1 MKTFNIYRL
10 LYVSFVLI
18 SIYYLLTW
26 NLIEASSSLGIGL
39 AFDPFDTN
47 QPWKERPK
55 WQKVW
60 LIVHLGL
67 VAATFGYALGY
78 SDK

>member
-1 MKTFNIYRL
+1 MKSFNFNRV

-18 SIYYLLTW
+18 SIYYLLSG
-26 NLIEASSSLGIGL
+26 NFIEASGSLGIGL
-39 AFDPFDTN
+39 AFDPFDSN

-55 WQKVW
+55 WQKIW

-67 VAATFGYALGY
+67 AAAAFGYALGY